1 MADKERKKPQT
12 RQMAAECS
20 PSKDA
25 LKETGKVTTVSVHDP
40 VSQTT
45 MSVNISDPDSPVMPV
60 LKEAKSKAPSAK
72 KRRSGKDKTKDDFS
86 SLFEKFSVNMNNMFA
101 QQQQFAADLHAT
113 RKELHSLPAGVGGVA
128 SLAYAKAPPSCTIT
142 SADVHAEQGDCFIQG
157 AVSRS
162 SGLSSSPVARFSGE
176 SVQVGPELVAPP
188 PRLGGESL
196 TFPEAIALYKRRN
209 SWGVN
214 TGQQVGPELVAP
226 PPRLGSESST
236 LPEAIALS
244 KRNSRGV
251 DTGQRDS
258 CTHRQTGMSPVNVYK
273 SQLPPS
279 GQEAAFGQAL
289 HGPSVLQSASPVV
302 DRFSDAASHS
312 DFHGTATADSEV
324 DDSHSL
330 SEEEVDVK
338 LSLRLKPAMVTA
350 AQVSAKYFAEGV
362 TAMTSSA
369 APPPSAVG
377 DFRPALTEV
386 QGYRFSES
394 PSVAY
399 ELSKVLA
406 RTSGSENSLPVDTVP
421 LLAAHGQA
429 PDSAQPW
436 LASGQLRMA
445 STSFH
450 ARKFAL
456 SRRHHSLIETYALPS
471 APLPVTPE
479 LANLRE
485 DVYRFDKTCAYS
497 EGALIGLEETGRY
510 SLELASLSETLLRSL
525 SRSIAVSLDPFEFRN
540 DASVKDVP
548 ILLAS
553 LAKVSAEQMTV
564 AARLYAHAVYTRR
577 DAFLSG
583 SRIQDK
589 STLDLL
595 KVSPFTEGS
604 LLGQPSLDALDKQTQ
619 NAKDLAI
626 AKLAQHGFAKPQAK
640 QQGPPKASFTSANR
654 GRGSQHSQSSFRG
667 RGRGAP
673 YPKKKPS
680 FGNARGSG
688 RKPNLQ

>member
-20 PSKDA
+20 PSKVTH
-25 LKETGKVTTVSVHDP
+25 KETGKSTTVSVHDP

-72 KRRSGKDKTKDDFS
+72 KRRSGKDKTRAKDDFS

-128 SLAYAKAPPSCTIT
+128 SLAYAKVPPSCTIT
-142 SADVHAEQGDCFIQG
+142 SADVHAEQGDYFVQG

-176 SVQVGPELVAPP
+176 SVHVRPELVAPP
-188 PRLGGESL
+188 PRPGGES
-196 TFPEAIALYKRRN
+196 TTPRRL
-209 SWGVN
+209 SLLASGTRGVD

-226 PPRLGSESST
+226 PPRPGGESST
-236 LPEAIALS
+236 FPEAIALS

-258 CTHRQTGMSPVNVYK
+258 VTHRQTGMSPVNVNK

-279 GQEAAFGQAL
+279 GQDAAFGQAL

-312 DFHGTATADSEV
+312 DFHGPATADSEF

-338 LSLRLKPAMVTA
+338 LSLKLKPAMVTA

-362 TAMTSSA
+362 TATTSFA

-421 LLAAHGQA
+421 LLTAHGQA
-429 PDSAQPW
+429 PDAAQPW
-436 LASGQLRMA
+436 LASGQLRKA

-450 ARKFAL
+450 ARKFTL

-485 DVYRFDKTCAYS
+485 DVYRFDKPCTYS

-553 LAKVSAEQMTV
+553 LAKVSAEQMSV
-564 AARLYAHAVYTRR
+564 AARLYAHAVFTRR

-619 NAKDLAI
+619 NARDLAI
-626 AKLAQHGFAKPQAK
+626 AKLAQHGLAKPQAK
-640 QQGPPKASFTSANR
+640 QQGPPKASFSSANR

-688 RKPNLQ
+688 RKPNPQ